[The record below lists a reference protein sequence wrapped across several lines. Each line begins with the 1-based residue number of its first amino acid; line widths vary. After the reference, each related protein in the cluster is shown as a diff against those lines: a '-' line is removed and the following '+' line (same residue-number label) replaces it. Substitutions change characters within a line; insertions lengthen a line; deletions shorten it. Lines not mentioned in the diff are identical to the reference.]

1 MHQGDALN
9 SDQSKS
15 LYGQESDQKEFS
27 ALIEPIR
34 RDCQDLSSIIE
45 GIEGQKEE
53 QPLDFI

>member
-1 MHQGDALN
+1 MHQGNALN

-34 RDCQDLSSIIE
+34 RDCQDLSSIIQ
-45 GIEGQKEE
+45 GIHGQAEDE
-53 QPLDFI
+53 